1 MLENLAMST
10 TVRNELL
17 WSFTEP
23 EDPEV
28 EARRQQILEVL
39 LSVSPQVKQRLI
51 DEGAEKGRL
60 VEARAALRSVLA
72 RRVLLLSSEEDRRIE
87 ACADLA
93 TLERWL
99 AQAVTAP
106 SAAAAL
112 Q

>member
-1 MLENLAMST
+1 
-10 TVRNELL
+10 
-17 WSFTEP
+17 
-23 EDPEV
+23 
-28 EARRQQILEVL
+28 
-39 LSVSPQVKQRLI
+39 
-51 DEGAEKGRL
+51 
-60 VEARAALRSVLA
+60 
-72 RRVLLLSSEEDRRIE
+72 LLLSSEEDRRIE